1 MAGQSPASISASK
14 GAALIPLGHH
24 TGKPPIPL
32 HRPVT
37 VIGSRSNARIHLT
50 SSTVSKA
57 HALVVKNGPNV
68 YIRDLASR
76 THVYVNGDKVRDH
89 VLENGDLIKIGSF
102 TFKFKAG
109 QTLGDPDDR
118 VASAPPARLEVTGA
132 DYPVP
137 IDERV
142 LLIGRRQSC
151 DVHLLEASASTAHAV
166 IFEMNGQRHVR
177 DLGSRTGTY
186 VNGVAVHQHQLN
198 PGDDIRIGETTLT
211 YTPSAD
217 LAVAGSQSAAGL
229 VLDLEVIDD
238 ATSRHHDAAEA
249 DVTNVAPIARPS
261 VEKPFQPLPLS

>member
-1 MAGQSPASISASK
+1 MAGQSPASVG
-14 GAALIPLGHH
+14 GATATKWPALVPLGHH

-37 VIGSRSNARIHLT
+37 LIGSRSNARIHLT
-50 SSTVSKA
+50 SSSVSKA
-57 HALVVKNGPNV
+57 HALVVKAGPNV

-76 THVYVNGDKVRDH
+76 THVYINGDKIRDQI
-89 VLENGDLIKIGSF
+89 LENGDLIKIGSF
-102 TFKFKAG
+102 TFKFRGG
-109 QTLGDPDDR
+109 QTLSDPSENSG
-118 VASAPPARLEVTGA
+118 AAPPAKLEVSGA

-151 DVHLLEASASTAHAV
+151 DVHLLEESASTAHAV

-198 PGDDIRIGETTLT
+198 AGDHIRIGETTLT
-211 YTPSAD
+211 YTPTAELSIAASD
-217 LAVAGSQSAAGL
+217 TAGS
-229 VLDLEVIDD
+229 
-238 ATSRHHDAAEA
+238 
-249 DVTNVAPIARPS
+249 
-261 VEKPFQPLPLS
+261 